1 MKRPRL
7 FVELFAG
14 SAAVTLQLL
23 GGARLGPPVAYMG
36 SKRGYAHAIL
46 GALGLA
52 PGMGADAVFL
62 CDGGPWGWVW
72 QALADAE
79 TAQNVVRHLRD
90 WRDDDPTD
98 LWRRLAAEPPP
109 EDLAA
114 RTASVLWLQG
124 RGVSNTPIWWDG
136 KRWTMPTAP
145 RADRRH
151 AGCYAA
157 SPKGAA
163 QRGKWSHGSSV
174 GLQSTSTVADRV
186 EAIAAFLVLQ
196 AGNHAGKPVNAEEGR
211 WLVNGF
217 AHLATSAR
225 DRGFTERFRTDR
237 VGDRVAQLPDSL
249 GRSLVVANTDVEAA
263 IALLPEDLTDCVV
276 YLDPPYVGCTRYAC
290 ECDREKVVAIARHL
304 DECGAVVA
312 ISEAVPLRELG
323 WHEMEITGARR
334 GQARTASKVKREF
347 LTLNRQPEERIAVQ
361 TALWPSE
368 AACSI

>member
-52 PGMGADAVFL
+52 PGIGADAVLL

-79 TAQNVVRHLRD
+79 TARNVGRLLRD
-90 WRDDDPTD
+90 WKDEDPTE

-124 RGVSNTPIWWDG
+124 RAASNTPIWWDG
-136 KRWTMPTAP
+136 KRWIMPTAP
-145 RADRRH
+145 RADRRR

-157 SPKGAA
+157 TPKGAA

-196 AGNHAGKPVNAEEGR
+196 AGNHAGKPVSVETGK
-211 WLVNGF
+211 WVVDGY
-217 AHLATSAR
+217 AHLSTSAR
-225 DRGFTERFRTDR
+225 ERGFTERVRTDL
-237 VGDRVAQLPDSL
+237 VGDRVAGLPEAL

-263 IALLPEDLTDCVV
+263 VGLLPEDLTDCVV

-290 ECDREKVVAIARHL
+290 ECERERVVSIARAL
-304 DECGAVVA
+304 DARGAVVA
-312 ISEAVPLRELG
+312 ISEASPLQELG

-347 LTLNRQPEERIAVQ
+347 LTLNRRPAARVAVQ
-361 TALWPSE
+361 TSLWP
-368 AACSI
+368 AAESAA